1 MGSAAPRVPCR
12 AHVAD
17 DLAAQFG
24 VPLDQVRARAA
35 AGEKVFEVG
44 EIVAGEGKVTYR

>member
-1 MGSAAPRVPCR
+1 MMVVHDAKVAPEAAVVLRK
-12 AHVAD
+12 
-17 DLAAQFG
+17 
-24 VPLDQVRARAA
+24 